1 MAMKRVAHKNV
12 KVIDSPD
19 EGSFYVRK
27 SGKVPNVNF
36 LVLFVIHLSPN
47 FFIATIISVRFT
59 FY

>member
-27 SGKVPNVNF
+27 V
-36 LVLFVIHLSPN
+36 
-47 FFIATIISVRFT
+47 ARFQMSI
-59 FY
+59 F